1 MNAEYIIRWFDANGF
16 SSSSFCW
23 AISEQWIRLRMVENY
38 AMGIE
43 TLAKNWWPARTL
55 IRLSN
60 VYLTPK
66 IYNFTVVGV
75 ESCCTELFLTWQL
88 AMLAPS
94 KEIVQYNIL
103 FCTNWIL
110 SKGHFFGCSPIH
122 TNLFAW
128 GVVSTHI
135 LGHNTAPWCDMKCER
150 FWWH

>member
-1 MNAEYIIRWFDANGF
+1 MLNTNYGGLMLMYLAHPVFVERSRNNEF
-16 SSSSFCW
+16 
-23 AISEQWIRLRMVENY
+23 EIRLRMVESY

-66 IYNFTVVGV
+66 IYNFAVVGV

-94 KEIVQYNIL
+94 QEIVQYNIP

-122 TNLFAW
+122 TNLFA
-128 GVVSTHI
+128 
-135 LGHNTAPWCDMKCER
+135 
-150 FWWH
+150 